1 MSFGA
6 IAASYIT
13 LAQPSGILQ
22 QNSGIWTG
30 TTMSVSLLGSTAPTS
45 TITLIVAG
53 NTIVPTPAGW
63 TLRESQVE
71 EMGQY
76 LFTRTGGT
84 NSWNITTNNGVGTW
98 YAVEIGG
105 AYDISASAH
114 NTDGSHEYATPALTP
129 TAGPRLLLASI
140 AGASPIG
147 VYTITDWTDS
157 FTEMADLGN
166 PTDDNPMQGV
176 AVRTVTADGVT
187 AYGTTATYSQSIST
201 RSAIIAS
208 FTV

>member
-1 MSFGA
+1 MSFGMV
-6 IAASYIT
+6 AASYLST
-13 LAQPSGILQ
+13 VPASGILQ
-22 QNSGIWTG
+22 QNSGLWTG
-30 TTMSVSLLGSTAPTS
+30 TSLAVTLPGSTSSSSIVA
-45 TITLIVAG
+45 LFVAG

-71 EMGQY
+71 EMGHY

-84 NSWNITTNNGVGTW
+84 SSWNITTNNGVGTW
-98 YAVEIGG
+98 YAAEIGG

-114 NTDGSHEYATPALTP
+114 NTDGSHEYATPTLTP
-129 TAGPRLLLASI
+129 TAGSRLLLASI
-140 AGASPIG
+140 AGATAAG
-147 VYTITDWTDS
+147 VYTITDWTNS
-157 FTEMADLGN
+157 FTEVADLGN

-187 AYGTTATYSQSIST
+187 AYGATATYSQSVST

-208 FTV
+208 FTL